1 MSHEVIIICHFIGVV
16 IHQHDSTKYDF
27 NKSFLEYNYEI
38 LLLVYP
44 NIYFLSSIYSI
55 ELQVQHKNE

>member
-1 MSHEVIIICHFIGVV
+1 MSQELIIICHFIRVV
-16 IHQHDSTKYDF
+16 IYKHDSTKYDF
-27 NKSFLEYNYEI
+27 NKSFLEYNYVI

-44 NIYFLSSIYSI
+44 NIYLLSSFYSI